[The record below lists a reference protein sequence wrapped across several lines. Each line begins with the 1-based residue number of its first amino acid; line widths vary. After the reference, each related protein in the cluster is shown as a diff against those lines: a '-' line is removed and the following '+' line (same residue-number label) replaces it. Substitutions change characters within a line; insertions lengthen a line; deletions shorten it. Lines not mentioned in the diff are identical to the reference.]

1 MIMNSHG
8 IGSLIFEFNASNGAE
23 VLSRLVQQIVQLPP
37 TPKKIL
43 AMYYYENLP
52 PAEIAACL
60 GLTEREID
68 LIRARTVRLLRN
80 NLGRDLEQS
89 KSLDWPPLDIFGSGS
104 PDPWLA
110 G

>member
-1 MIMNSHG
+1 MT
-8 IGSLIFEFNASNGAE
+8 FEFNASNGAE

-37 TPKKIL
+37 TAKKIL

-52 PAEIAACL
+52 STEIAACL

-68 LIRARTVRLLRN
+68 LIRSKTVRLLQN
-80 NLGRDLEQS
+80 NLCRDLEQS
-89 KSLDWPPLDIFGSGS
+89 KSLDWTPLDIFGSGS
-104 PDPWLA
+104 PYPWLA

>member
-1 MIMNSHG
+1 MNSHG
-8 IGSLIFEFNASNGAE
+8 IGSLISEFIPSNGVE
-23 VLSRLVQQIVQLPP
+23 VSARLIQQIVQLPP

-52 PAEIAACL
+52 LAEIAACL

-89 KSLDWPPLDIFGSGS
+89 KSLDWPPWTYSVLGRPILG
-104 PDPWLA
+104 
-110 G
+110 

>member
-1 MIMNSHG
+1 MNSHG

-52 PAEIAACL
+52 LAEIAACL

-68 LIRARTVRLLRN
+68 LILAKTVRLLRN
-80 NLGRDLEQS
+80 NLCRDLEQS
-89 KSLDWPPLDIFGSGS
+89 KSLDRPPLDMFGSGS
-104 PDPWLA
+104 PYPWLA